1 MTKREKQ
8 TYTEEGTPFS
18 APYAQGYQ
26 YGLDGSYDEDRA
38 EREWIGY
45 EGGEDSQYPFD
56 VAAELFSNGFD
67 AGKKARP

>member
-1 MTKREKQ
+1 MTKRERQEAIK
-8 TYTEEGTPFS
+8 EGIPFS

-45 EGGEDSQYPFD
+45 EGGADSLLEVSAP
-56 VAAELFSNGFD
+56 LFQAGFD
-67 AGKKARP
+67 AGKKARR